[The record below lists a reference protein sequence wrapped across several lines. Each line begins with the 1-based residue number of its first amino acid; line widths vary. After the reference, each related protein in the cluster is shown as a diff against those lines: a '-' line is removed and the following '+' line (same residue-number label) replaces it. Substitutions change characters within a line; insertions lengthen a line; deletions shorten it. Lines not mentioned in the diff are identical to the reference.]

1 MISKSYSNSVKYRDV
16 DFDADTEAEGVTVHK
31 DYTLYERYKES
42 AMGQR
47 MEDLGTRINASDN
60 AMVRGF
66 AILGQRTGGMMRKL
80 TSNSYN
86 DTIKWVLF

>member
-1 MISKSYSNSVKYRDV
+1 
-16 DFDADTEAEGVTVHK
+16 
-31 DYTLYERYKES
+31 
-42 AMGQR
+42 MGQR
-47 MEDLGTRINASDN
+47 MDDLGTRINASDN

-86 DTIKWVLF
+86 DTIK

>member
-1 MISKSYSNSVKYRDV
+1 MYFNYFLVKYRDV
-16 DFDADTEAEGVTVHK
+16 SFDADTEAEGVTVHK
-31 DYTLYERYKES
+31 DWSLYERYKES

-47 MEDLGTRINASDN
+47 MEDLGTRINASEN

-86 DTIKWVLF
+86 DTIK